1 MAMPRLFTF
10 VSGKIKAVV
19 LSIQATAG
27 AADADKLIATGADG
41 KLDPSFLPAGIGAST
56 IVAPASENLSA
67 GDFIDLFTDTGAV
80 KARKADAATLK
91 AADGFVLAAVTSG
104 ANATVY
110 PLGELNSQLS
120 GLTPGTDYFLS
131 VTTPGGVQTAAP
143 SAAGQLYQRL
153 GVAASA
159 TELQTTADLVVELT

>member
-19 LSIQATAG
+19 LSIQSSVG

-41 KLDPSFLPAGIGAST
+41 KLDSSFLPPGVGAST
-56 IVAPASENLSA
+56 VTVPASEALSA
-67 GDFIDLFTDTGAV
+67 GDFVDIYTDAGAAKV
-80 KARKADAATLK
+80 RKADAATLK
-91 AADGFVLAAVTSG
+91 AADGFVLAGVAGG

-110 PLGELNSQLS
+110 PLGDLNTQHT
-120 GLTPGTDYFLS
+120 GLAPGGDYYLS
-131 VTTPGGVQTAAP
+131 VTTPGGVQATAP

-153 GVAASA
+153 GVAVSA
-159 TELQTTADLVVELT
+159 TELQTTTEISVEIA